1 MVSDYLDM
9 LTKELRQEPFSKAEH
24 NRQLGSR
31 LDART
36 KSSIERKHQNIS
48 AIMLEFGFPYI
59 DGYKPLGNYQRL
71 LREVVA
77 ARLGLDR
84 SLRKTVARSVEA
96 SMNPRQVT
104 SALLRLEPPPMPRE
118 TAIRSAEGR
127 TSSHQRR
134 RAPVNYLEREARNAS
149 VGLAGEQLVLQYE
162 RTRLIEAGCDALADR
177 IEHVSVTEGD
187 GAGFDIRSFE
197 TDGADRF
204 IEVKTTQYGKETP
217 FFVSRNELDVSR
229 ELAADYRLYRVFRLR
244 QDPCLYTT
252 RGSLSVAYR
261 LMPELFSA
269 RVA

>member
-1 MVSDYLDM
+1 M
-9 LTKELRQEPFSKAEH
+9 
-24 NRQLGSR
+24 
-31 LDART
+31 
-36 KSSIERKHQNIS
+36 
-48 AIMLEFGFPYI
+48 
-59 DGYKPLGNYQRL
+59 
-71 LREVVA
+71 
-77 ARLGLDR
+77 
-84 SLRKTVARSVEA
+84 
-96 SMNPRQVT
+96 
-104 SALLRLEPPPMPRE
+104 
-118 TAIRSAEGR
+118 
-127 TSSHQRR
+127 
-134 RAPVNYLEREARNAS
+134 NYLEREARNAS